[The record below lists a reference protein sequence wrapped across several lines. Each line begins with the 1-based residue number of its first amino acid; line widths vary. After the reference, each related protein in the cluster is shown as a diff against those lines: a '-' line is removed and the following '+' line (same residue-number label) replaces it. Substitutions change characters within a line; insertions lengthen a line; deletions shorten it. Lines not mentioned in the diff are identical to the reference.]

1 MTVADRLLDRLDG
14 VKRRPP
20 IDLVCRCRP
29 LPPPLTVRP
38 AGWRPEY
45 ICSDCL
51 QGAALA
57 ETAELF
63 EAPIRGG
70 SRECNS

>member
-1 MTVADRLLDRLDG
+1 
-14 VKRRPP
+14 
-20 IDLVCRCRP
+20 
-29 LPPPLTVRP
+29 VRP